1 MAIISFIFSSLWWI
15 IPLLIIGYISFTVYR
30 FLVDAGHTNKFTFFL
45 ISLPLRLFTSLFK
58 GLLASIIITFYG
70 FITVCFIIVPIH
82 LMTHWAPL
90 KDIGVGLTLIM
101 IFAPFFYYFIKTFKE
116 ELELYKILHNSK
128 R

>member
-1 MAIISFIFSSLWWI
+1 MAFLLLNLWWI
-15 IPLLIIGYISFTVYR
+15 IPILIIAYAFYMAYNV
-30 FLVDAGHTNKFTFFL
+30 LVNIAHTNKISFIF

-70 FITVCFIIVPIH
+70 FITMCFIIVPIH

-101 IFAPFFYYFIKTFKE
+101 IFAPFFYYFIKIFKE
-116 ELELYKILHNSK
+116 ELELFKALHGPK
-128 R
+128 

>member
-1 MAIISFIFSSLWWI
+1 MTFLFLNLWWI
-15 IPLLIIGYISFTVYR
+15 IPLIIIGYISFIVYR
-30 FLVDAGHTNKFTFFL
+30 FLVDVGHTNKITFFL

-70 FITVCFIIVPIH
+70 FITMCFIIVPIH

-90 KDIGVGLTLIM
+90 KDIGVGLTLFM
-101 IFAPFFYYFIKTFKE
+101 IFAPFFYYFIKIFKE
-116 ELELYKILHNSK
+116 ELALFKELHGN

>member
-1 MAIISFIFSSLWWI
+1 MAFLFLNLWWI
-15 IPLLIIGYISFTVYR
+15 IPILIIVYA
-30 FLVDAGHTNKFTFFL
+30 FYMAYSVLVDIGHTNKISFIL

-70 FITVCFIIVPIH
+70 FITMCFIIVPIH

-101 IFAPFFYYFIKTFKE
+101 IFAPFFYYFIKIFKE
-116 ELELYKILHNSK
+116 ELELFKELHGNK
-128 R
+128 

>member
-1 MAIISFIFSSLWWI
+1 MAALLLNLWWI
-15 IPLLIIGYISFTVYR
+15 IPVLIIGYISFTVYY
-30 FLVDAGHTNKFTFFL
+30 FLVNIGHTNKITFFL
-45 ISLPLRLFTSLFK
+45 ISLPLRLITSLFK
-58 GLLASIIITFYG
+58 GLLASILITFYG
-70 FITVCFIIVPIH
+70 FITMCFIVIPIH

>member
-1 MAIISFIFSSLWWI
+1 MAFLFLNLWWI
-15 IPLLIIGYISFTVYR
+15 IPLIIIGYISFIVYR
-30 FLVDAGHTNKFTFFL
+30 FLVDVGHTNKITFFL

-70 FITVCFIIVPIH
+70 FITMCFIIVPIH

-101 IFAPFFYYFIKTFKE
+101 IFAPFFYYFIKIFKE
-116 ELELYKILHNSK
+116 ELASFKELHGNK
-128 R
+128 

>member
-1 MAIISFIFSSLWWI
+1 MAIISFIFSNLWWI
-15 IPLLIIGYISFTVYR
+15 FPLIIIGFIFHTIYQ
-30 FLVDAGHTNKFTFFL
+30 FLVNVGRINKITFFL
-45 ISLPLRLFTSLFK
+45 ISLPLRLITSLFK
-58 GLLASIIITFYG
+58 GLLASILITFYG
-70 FITVCFIIVPIH
+70 FITMCFIIIPIH

-101 IFAPFFYYFIKTFKE
+101 IFAPFFYYFIKTFKQ